1 MNHTG
6 TSPEDSNT
14 EQDKQTA
21 NGLEQRTQKDREA
34 IITSPESCVLPTDTH
49 THAHI
54 QSHTHTDTP
63 THRHT
68 HTLMAALRMCSR
80 SNKDK
85 IIKQQNILQSKV

>member
-1 MNHTG
+1 MVWNRELKKIEKQSSPALSLVSFPQIHTHMHTYNHTH
-6 TSPEDSNT
+6 T
-14 EQDKQTA
+14 QT
-21 NGLEQRTQKDREA
+21 
-34 IITSPESCVLPTDTH
+34 
-49 THAHI
+49 
-54 QSHTHTDTP
+54 HTHTDTH